1 MYGCAGTRKRRGRHW
16 RLGRPLPLVIVAGR
30 GESDAI
36 AEVWS
41 LLSSILL
48 LSTAAVNFTFVT
60 DNAGAQ
66 ELGDRFKALGCA
78 RVPLAVH
85 IVRHD
90 LSRTRAMARQ
100 LNLTIDHHS
109 GEWGM
114 TKLFLPWLFPHWHD
128 VIVIDTD
135 MVFVA
140 DPAPLGN
147 ELRTMRKKTPSP
159 IFAMPLSGN
168 SPTNTK
174 PSDICSCIVL
184 IRCAAAR
191 ERGVHPTLWKES
203 LTWWETDGVRL
214 WRQYAKT
221 PHPPPHGDQGIYYAL
236 WAHQTDLF
244 ASLDTS
250 WNVDYCHG
258 YYHRLTQR
266 AATSNARLRVNLL
279 HRNCL
284 GKKFRTHSDPV
295 GQPFFDFFEK
305 YHWHWHRGAHPISV
319 TGDYLLAR

>member
-1 MYGCAGTRKRRGRHW
+1 MTYMDV
-16 RLGRPLPLVIVAGR
+16 RLSGSAATPLPFVIVAGR

-41 LLSSILL
+41 LVSSILL
-48 LSTAAVNFTFVT
+48 LSTVAVDFTFVT
-60 DNAGAQ
+60 DDAGER
-66 ELGDRFKALGCA
+66 ELWGRFKALAHGA

-100 LNLTIDHHS
+100 LKLTIDHHS

-114 TKLFLPWLFPHWHD
+114 TKLFLPWLFPHLHD

-140 DPAPLGN
+140 DPAPLGD
-147 ELRTMRKKTPSP
+147 ELRAMREKTPSP
-159 IFAMPLSGN
+159 IFAMPLSGH
-168 SPTNTK
+168 SPTNTT
-174 PSDICSCIVL
+174 PSDICSCVVL

-203 LTWWETDGVRL
+203 LTWWETDGVRR
-214 WRQYAKT
+214 WTKYPKP
-221 PHPPPHGDQGIYYAL
+221 PHPPPHGDQGMYYAL

-250 WNVDYCHG
+250 WDVDKCRS
-258 YYHRLTQR
+258 YYHRLKQQRVSR
-266 AATSNARLRVNLL
+266 AASSNARLRVNLL
-279 HRNCL
+279 HRNCM
-284 GKKFRTHSDPV
+284 GKAFGSSDPA
-295 GQPFFDFFEK
+295 GQPFFDFFQE
-305 YHWHWHRGAHPISV
+305 YRWHWHRGAHPISV
-319 TGDYLLAR
+319 TRHISLVDT